1 MGKSFGLS
9 LFVSVAT
16 LTSALALAEDAP
28 IEQSSVLVRAW
39 GTTGSI
45 EQVTPERAKLG
56 ADVNAGTIPR
66 ALLRAEMERGIGR
79 FLQQVRTQAV
89 VSHGH
94 FLGWRVLS
102 LFAKRPDVKVSVLRP
117 GDTIV
122 RVNGESIE
130 RPEAFKAVW
139 DGLVDAK
146 EIVLEIERDGQASK
160 LHYAI
165 SG

>member
-1 MGKSFGLS
+1 
-9 LFVSVAT
+9 
-16 LTSALALAEDAP
+16 
-28 IEQSSVLVRAW
+28 
-39 GTTGSI
+39 
-45 EQVTPERAKLG
+45 
-56 ADVNAGTIPR
+56 
-66 ALLRAEMERGIGR
+66 MEHGIGR

-102 LFAKRPDVKVSVLRP
+102 LFAKRPDVKVKVLRA

-139 DGLVDAK
+139 DSLTDAK
-146 EIVLEIERDGQASK
+146 EIVLEIERDGQATK

>member
-28 IEQSSVLVRAW
+28 IEQSGVLVRAW

-45 EQVTPERAKLG
+45 EQVTPERQTL
-56 ADVNAGTIPR
+56 DVHAGTIAR
-66 ALLRAEMERGIGR
+66 ATLRAEMGRGIGR

-89 VSHGH
+89 LSHGH
-94 FLGWRVLS
+94 FVGWRILS
-102 LFAKRPDVKVSVLRP
+102 LFAKRPDVQVQGLRP

-130 RPEAFKAVW
+130 RPEAFKSVW
-139 DGLVDAK
+139 DSLVDAK
-146 EIVLEIERDGQASK
+146 EIVLEIERDGQAGK